1 MKLNKGQ
8 VIIAAL
14 IVTGFFAVAITV
26 LAKPEIITEKNTE
39 AVMLLIGALVSGFA
53 TIIGFFFGS
62 SLGSAKKTELL
73 ARAEPVINLEDS
85 LDAK

>member
-14 IVTGFFAVAITV
+14 IVVGFFSVAITV

-39 AVMLLIGALVSGFA
+39 AVMLMIGALVSGFA
-53 TIIGFFFGS
+53 TIVGFFFGS
-62 SLGSAKKTELL
+62 SLGSARKTDLL
-73 ARAEPVINLEDS
+73 ARSEPIVDLTER
-85 LDAK
+85 AR